1 MVQFPRKNNQPKPIQ
16 EAIENCWFK
25 IRGLK
30 FTKKKNKHKIKKKY
44 TITKKKPLPN
54 SDGFTD
60 KFYQVVKKISNV
72 KTMVVLLF

>member
-30 FTKKKNKHKIKKKY
+30 FTKKKNTKLKKN
-44 TITKKKPLPN
+44 T
-54 SDGFTD
+54 
-60 KFYQVVKKISNV
+60 Q
-72 KTMVVLLF
+72 

>member
-30 FTKKKNKHKIKKKY
+30 FTKKKNNTKLKKN
-44 TITKKKPLPN
+44 T
-54 SDGFTD
+54 
-60 KFYQVVKKISNV
+60 Q
-72 KTMVVLLF
+72 